1 MIINEL
7 VEILNETGYPVFY
20 SHFNVTDD
28 NPAPEPPFMTYIY
41 GPSAHMYA
49 DNKVYK
55 EIYNIQI
62 ELYTKIKDLQ
72 AEKKLEDL
80 FNSNE
85 IPYSSEG
92 EVFIETENIYQKI
105 YEVRLT

>member
-1 MIINEL
+1 MKIADLLN
-7 VEILNETGYPVFY
+7 ILKATGFPLFY

-28 NPAPEPPFMTYIY
+28 NPPPEPPYMTYIFSY
-41 GPSAHMYA
+41 SSNMYA

-55 EIYNIQI
+55 KIDNFQI

-80 FNSNE
+80 FDLNE
-85 IPYSSEG
+85 IPYSTSEI
-92 EVFIETENIYQKI
+92 FIESENIFQKI
-105 YEVRLT
+105 YEVRLV

>member
-1 MIINEL
+1 MKITDLIN
-7 VEILNETGYPVFY
+7 ILKATGLPIFY

-28 NPAPEPPFMTYIY
+28 DPVPEPPYMTYIFSY
-41 GPSAHMYA
+41 SSNMYA

-55 EIYNIQI
+55 KIDNFQI

-80 FNSNE
+80 FDLNE
-85 IPYSSEG
+85 IPYSTSEI
-92 EVFIETENIYQKI
+92 FIESENIFQKI
-105 YEVRLT
+105 YEVRLI

>member
-1 MIINEL
+1 MKITDLIN
-7 VEILNETGYPVFY
+7 ILKATGFPIFY

-28 NPAPEPPFMTYIY
+28 NPAPEPPYMTYIFSY
-41 GPSAHMYA
+41 SSNMYA

-55 EIYNIQI
+55 KIDNFQI

-80 FNSNE
+80 FDLNE
-85 IPYSSEG
+85 IPYSTSEI
-92 EVFIETENIYQKI
+92 FIESENIFQKI
-105 YEVRLT
+105 YEVRLI